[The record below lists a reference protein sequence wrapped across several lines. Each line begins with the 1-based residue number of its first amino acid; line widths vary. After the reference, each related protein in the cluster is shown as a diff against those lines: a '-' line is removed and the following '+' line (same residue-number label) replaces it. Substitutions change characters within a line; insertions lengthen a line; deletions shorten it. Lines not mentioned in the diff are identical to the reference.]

1 MSFST
6 PVDVSACT
14 TATSA
19 RVGVLALRVEQP
31 LRIERPAPRRVDAH
45 DLGAAAARDLAHA
58 LAEHAVDADDHG
70 VARLDAG

>member
-14 TATSA
+14 TARAA
-19 RVGVLALRVEQP
+19 RRV
-31 LRIERPAPRRVDAH
+31 RACASSSRCGSSGAAPRRVDPH
-45 DLGAAAARDLAHA
+45 DLGAAPAGDLAHA

-70 VARLDAG
+70 VAGLDAG